1 MDEFKILN
9 LPNFTQDCL
18 SVDKETLLNDFTNLL
33 IETINLARNC
43 QYSKKIGLSNV
54 FNAYFDEATGKFD
67 QTRRKEFLN
76 DFVKNVPLSEYTD
89 YKELIDKI
97 HDNGEADL
105 MMPGFPSI
113 FALR

>member
-1 MDEFKILN
+1 M
-9 LPNFTQDCL
+9 
-18 SVDKETLLNDFTNLL
+18 
-33 IETINLARNC
+33 
-43 QYSKKIGLSNV
+43 

-105 MMPGFPSI
+105 MMPGIPSI